1 MEVDQ
6 WRILDWMIIVPPQ
19 QNKFVFQEISSVPK
33 EFNGYEAGT
42 SVVQKSVVE
51 AFGREGKW
59 SWEKTVYPAMSKD
72 IHVHIDNTK
81 FWDMGTPERLERLEE
96 FFNES
101 RS

>member
-1 MEVDQ
+1 MPKMV
-6 WRILDWMIIVPPQ
+6 M
-19 QNKFVFQEISSVPK
+19 FQRNSMDTKQVLPSLGNLWLKHSE
-33 EFNGYEAGT
+33 
-42 SVVQKSVVE
+42 Q
-51 AFGREGKW
+51 EGKW
-59 SWEKTVYPAMSKD
+59 SWEKTVYPALSKD